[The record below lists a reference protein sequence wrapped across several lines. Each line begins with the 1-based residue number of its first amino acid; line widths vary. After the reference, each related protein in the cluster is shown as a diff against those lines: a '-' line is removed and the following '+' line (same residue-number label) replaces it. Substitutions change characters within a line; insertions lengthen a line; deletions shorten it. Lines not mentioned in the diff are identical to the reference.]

1 MKLRNIVFT
10 FTILAF
16 GASSVFAEQWQV
28 LGTRPMGMGG
38 AFVGMARGP
47 IAQYWNPAGLYQET
61 NTSGLELGVG
71 VGIEFAGD
79 IMENAS
85 QIGDLAD
92 DFSSI
97 QSAQTSGGAVD
108 ADEMAS
114 FIKTLSLLSDMNDP
128 GTGALF
134 EVAGGLNLKISKIA
148 VSVNN
153 FTSAGITP
161 MIDSQNVG
169 LDGSGAGTGIVFTAT
184 AADTPPTDTTSR
196 DTIATAIGSNYSN
209 LANLLCGGTCTA
221 SDGAIANATEFAN
234 LIVNQAEA
242 AGGIDIPAVAATIAE
257 YYSGASETIDAVL
270 TGKSYT
276 ENNSNL
282 TVEGASFTEIAF
294 GMAKPVWIDGLL
306 IGGNIKMVN
315 GQVGYSKFEFMAEES
330 GTDNAFDDF
339 SDNMESSWKPSVD
352 LGLLMQ
358 LNKRWTNLPMNPRV
372 GLVIRNLTSPK
383 FDKPITAIADGKGD
397 SYTLDRQVRMGVAV
411 SPTNFWHFAMDMD
424 LTKNDTA
431 IDGFKS
437 RQLSLGTEINIFNRP
452 RINIPLRAG
461 IMKNMADD
469 DASTAY
475 TLGLGINLVHL
486 HIDLGGIIS
495 SDTSVI
501 DGDDVPNKLA
511 FSGSLALL
519 F

>member
-38 AFVGMARGP
+38 AFVGMAKGP
-47 IAQYWNPAGLYQET
+47 IAQYWNPAGLYQED
-61 NTSGLELGVG
+61 NVSGLELGVG

-97 QSAQTSGGAVD
+97 QSAQTGGTAVD
-108 ADEMAS
+108 ANEMAS
-114 FIKTLSLLSDMNDP
+114 FVKTLSLLSDMNEP
-128 GTGALF
+128 GNGALF
-134 EVAGGLNLKISKIA
+134 ELAGGINLKLSKIA
-148 VSVNN
+148 ISVNN

-161 MIDSQNVG
+161 MIDTTNIA
-169 LDGSGAGTGIVFTAT
+169 LDSGTGVSGVALNAATDQSSMTTQTQKDAADAIALAIITIGTADLNTLLGTSFTAQEIADKIVQQAVDDNISDAAITET
-184 AADTPPTDTTSR
+184 AATFTEYATD
-196 DTIATAIGSNYSN
+196 AKAII
-209 LANLLCGGTCTA
+209 
-221 SDGAIANATEFAN
+221 GAIS
-234 LIVNQAEA
+234 
-242 AGGIDIPAVAATIAE
+242 AGND
-257 YYSGASETIDAVL
+257 
-270 TGKSYT
+270 YT
-276 ENNSNL
+276 NNTSNL

-294 GMAKPVWIDGLL
+294 GMAKPMWIDGLL
-306 IGGNIKMVN
+306 VGGNFKMVN

-339 SDNMESSWKPSVD
+339 SDTMEKSWKPSLD
-352 LGLLMQ
+352 LGFLMQ
-358 LNKRWTNLPMNPRV
+358 LNKKWSGLPWNPRV

-383 FDKPITAIADGKGD
+383 FDKPATAVADGKGD
-397 SYTLDRQVRMGVAV
+397 TYTLDRQVRMGFAL
-411 SPTNFWHFAMDMD
+411 SPTNFWHLAMDMD
-424 LTKNDTA
+424 LTKNNTP

-452 RINIPLRAG
+452 KINIPLRAG
-461 IMKNMADD
+461 IMKNMAES

-475 TLGLGINLVHL
+475 TMGLGINLVHL

-495 SDTSVI
+495 ADTSKI
-501 DGDDVPNKLA
+501 EDDDVPNKVA
-511 FSGSLALL
+511 FSGSIALL